1 MNNLLILIMLLPIN
15 IIQVL
20 GPDAVSKPVA
30 QEIVQAASNKLESQL
45 GLRYRLDIKSWR
57 TIRDPYPKLVG
68 LDRRDDKLSN
78 LEAWAIK
85 RRLHSRGRFSLFI
98 LPPLRVNGLG
108 YVAGVAYRCD
118 LYTRVL
124 NVNAVERNAYGAD
137 RKQHSAIAI
146 AHELGHSLGARHDDA
161 SSQIMHP
168 NALSWATEPYLGFA
182 AKARKQIRACK
193 ALQRRN

>member
-1 MNNLLILIMLLPIN
+1 MNSLLIWVALLPIN
-15 IIQVL
+15 IIHVL
-20 GPDAVSKPVA
+20 GPDSVSKQVA

-45 GLRYRLDIKSWR
+45 GLRYRLDVKSWR
-57 TIRDPYPKLVG
+57 TIKDPYPKLTG
-68 LDRRDDKLSN
+68 LERRDDKLSL
-78 LEAWAIK
+78 LENWTIK
-85 RRLHSRGRFSLFI
+85 RRLHSKGRFSLFI

-124 NVNAVERNAYGAD
+124 NVNAVERNVHGAD
-137 RKQHSAIAI
+137 RKQHSAVAI

-161 SSQIMHP
+161 PNQIMHP
-168 NALSWATEPYLGFA
+168 NALAWATEPGLGFA
-182 AKARKQIRACK
+182 NKARKQIRACK